1 MNDDYRLTIEL
12 TGEEGRLEELLEG
25 FRAGEVEYEA
35 TKALPERVVVSHA
48 DDRLFLYAGSA
59 DEARAAEAAVRP
71 LLPRFDLEPGASR
84 LERWHPDAE
93 EWEDASVPLPRTPAE
108 AEAERA
114 ERRAAER
121 AESAE
126 AGHPEWEV
134 RVELPD
140 AHAAR
145 GLAQQL
151 EREGLAVQ
159 RRSHYVL
166 AGAPSEDDARAL
178 AERLRAESPAGA
190 RLEVQGT
197 GQEWWAV
204 LNPFSVFGGLGG

>member
-12 TGEEGRLEELLEG
+12 GGDQGRLEELLEG

-35 TKALPERVVVSHA
+35 VKALPQRVVVSHG
-48 DDRLFLYAGSA
+48 DEELFLYAGSA
-59 DEARAAEAAVRP
+59 EEARAAEAAVVP
-71 LLPRFDLEPGASR
+71 MLPRFDLEARGSR
-84 LERWHPDAE
+84 LERWHHEAE
-93 EWEDASVPLPRTPAE
+93 EWEDASAPLPRTPAE
-108 AEAERA
+108 EEAERA

-121 AESAE
+121 AESAQ

-134 RVELPD
+134 RVRLP
-140 AHAAR
+140 HTRAAR
-145 GLAQQL
+145 ELAERL
-151 EREGLAVQ
+151 EAEGLAVE

-190 RLEVQGT
+190 SLEVQGT

-204 LNPFSVFGGLGG
+204 LHPFAVFGGLGG